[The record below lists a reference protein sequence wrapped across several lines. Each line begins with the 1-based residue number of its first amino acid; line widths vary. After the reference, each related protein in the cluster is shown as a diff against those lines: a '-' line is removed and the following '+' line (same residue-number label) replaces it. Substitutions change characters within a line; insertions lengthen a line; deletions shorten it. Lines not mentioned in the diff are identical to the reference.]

1 MLFDFFK
8 RKKKEKVKVSANLFL
23 NIKDVQG
30 NFLYTIDNKVLCY
43 LRIFPKNCK
52 LMSKEEQVAHGRSIT
67 KIFASELKPFK
78 LYFTNRPIDLR
89 KNQDFQ
95 ASLMEKEKEAL
106 KFSLLDKRSR
116 SFGVLSTT
124 GKALESEIYLIIWS
138 ENDEYVEQDLI
149 KRINEIRMKLT
160 NSGYKTQILDERL
173 IIQLINSYTNPDIA
187 YIEDQNYLESPLQ
200 IKI

>member
-1 MLFDFFK
+1 MILDLLK
-8 RKKKEKVKVSANLFL
+8 RKKKNNNIKTSANLFL

-43 LRIFPKNCK
+43 LRIYPKNCK

-67 KIFASELKPFK
+67 RNFASELKPLK

-124 GKALESEIYLIIWS
+124 GKALESEIGRAH
-138 ENDEYVEQDLI
+138 V
-149 KRINEIRMKLT
+149 
-160 NSGYKTQILDERL
+160 
-173 IIQLINSYTNPDIA
+173 
-187 YIEDQNYLESPLQ
+187 
-200 IKI
+200 

>member
-1 MLFDFFK
+1 MNFVK
-8 RKKKEKVKVSANLFL
+8 QKKKENVNMSANLFL

-43 LRIFPKNCK
+43 LRIYPKNCK
-52 LMSKEEQVAHGRSIT
+52 LMSKEEQIAHGRSIT
-67 KIFASELKPFK
+67 KNFASELKPFK

-95 ASLMEKEKEAL
+95 AKLMEKEKEAL

-124 GKALESEIYLIIWS
+124 GKALESEIYLIIW
-138 ENDEYVEQDLI
+138 EDNEEYVEQELI
-149 KRINEIRMKLT
+149 KRISELRMKLT
-160 NSGYKTQILDERL
+160 NSGYKTEVLDERL
-173 IIQLINSYTNPDIA
+173 IIQLINSYNNPDVA
-187 YIEDQNYLESPLQ
+187 YIEDQTYLESPLQ
-200 IKI
+200 VNI

>member
-1 MLFDFFK
+1 MIFNLF
-8 RKKKEKVKVSANLFL
+8 KKENKNNGVKTSANLFL

-43 LRIFPKNCK
+43 LRIYPKNCK
-52 LMSKEEQVAHGRSIT
+52 LMSKNEQVAHGRSIT
-67 KIFASELKPFK
+67 RNFASELKPLK

-95 ASLMEKEKEAL
+95 ARLMEKEKEAL

-124 GKALESEIYLIIWS
+124 GKALESEIYLMIWA
-138 ENDEYVEQDLI
+138 ENDEY
-149 KRINEIRMKLT
+149 
-160 NSGYKTQILDERL
+160 
-173 IIQLINSYTNPDIA
+173 
-187 YIEDQNYLESPLQ
+187 
-200 IKI
+200 

>member
-1 MLFDFFK
+1 MIFDFL
-8 RKKKEKVKVSANLFL
+8 KKKKKNSNIKTSANLFL
-23 NIKDVQG
+23 NVKDVQG

-43 LRIFPKNCK
+43 LRIYPKNCK
-52 LMSKEEQVAHGRSIT
+52 LMSKDEQVAHGRSIT
-67 KIFASELKPFK
+67 RNFASELKPLK

-124 GKALESEIYLIIWS
+124 GKALESEIYGLKMMS
-138 ENDEYVEQDLI
+138 
-149 KRINEIRMKLT
+149 M
-160 NSGYKTQILDERL
+160 
-173 IIQLINSYTNPDIA
+173 
-187 YIEDQNYLESPLQ
+187 
-200 IKI
+200 